1 MNCQNVTNWNFGW
14 YCWWKNPAP
23 PGWLKPYKYWDNHH
37 PWWCRILSINSIIP
51 RCSPKK
57 VLLKS
62 HVSPS
67 LTGLSRSSFLPHK
80 PRRELQHSKK
90 WSTCDVWH
98 ETLGSILGIVYQPVI
113 LLMVQR
119 SGDMTGGYVW
129 NPPKKWEMLYIN
141 CCSLDVWTINL
152 SIFPPEAS
160 RKVIWQWHMSHVHFH
175 HEYSIYTFNFLLV
188 YRKVYHMI
196 QFQA

>member
-1 MNCQNVTNWNFGW
+1 MDRQNVTNWN
-14 YCWWKNPAP
+14 C
-23 PGWLKPYKYWDNHH
+23 LVVSLD
-37 PWWCRILSINSIIP
+37 IIP

-57 VLLKS
+57 TTELMFLRHSQSV
-62 HVSPS
+62 
-67 LTGLSRSSFLPHK
+67 TFLPHK

-98 ETLGSILGIVYQPVI
+98 ATLGSILGIVYQHVI

-119 SGDMTGGYVW
+119 SGDMTGWYVW

-152 SIFPPEAS
+152 SIFPPEPS
-160 RKVIWQWHMSHVHFH
+160 RKVIWQWHMSQLHFH
-175 HEYSIYTFNFLLV
+175 HEYSTPSIFY
-188 YRKVYHMI
+188 
-196 QFQA
+196 